1 MMIEMRVP
9 TSTAGKKRI
18 RRISDQRAT
27 IRRLSLSHAANCN
40 HRYGEKILLKKNG
53 QIKLRTVRRLEG
65 ITRFLFALS
74 LPHSPLDHLIL
85 EQAAFQ
91 RSIEKRRTLGGGE
104 ADELRQPHV
113 GSEQIGAPA
122 RELFF

>member
-1 MMIEMRVP
+1 MRPIVIID
-9 TSTAGKKRI
+9 TV
-18 RRISDQRAT
+18 RRSCR
-27 IRRLSLSHAANCN
+27 
-40 HRYGEKILLKKNG
+40 KKNG

-91 RSIEKRRTLGGGE
+91 RSIKKRRTLGGGE

-113 GSEQIGAPA
+113 GTEQIGAPA
-122 RELFF
+122 REIGGASCREREE